1 MNTNQDRQKTG
12 ISLLEVIFGIVILM
26 LVGIFF
32 VVFVG
37 RKGNDHGSDPTADQD
52 ATVASAS
59 KLGKNAPR
67 QRDAAGHRPIGTG
80 KAGADGLA
88 DTPSVLSG
96 SEGEAQE
103 AQAEHRVSA
112 SKMASAEALRSYFSS
127 ALDGPE
133 LPRWQSFLAL
143 ARTLDLEQLPAAWSL
158 LQEQPWSREK
168 QDAMKAFVMH
178 WTREAPESA
187 IEFALGLESSRQRRT
202 AYATALETW
211 AATDPE
217 GALAWYDGHKDGGK
231 MEHRSVS
238 HLLAGLYTSAP
249 ETALAM
255 IWETEDPRKKASLL
269 RSLFLSS
276 REDREQGAMELKA
289 LFDASEDPS
298 QRQLIANMVAG
309 VWAADD
315 PMRVI
320 AWGSGFQDDPEL
332 QTQIYKA
339 AIKGWGRREPE
350 ATMEWMQEQGLLET
364 FPDELRHITRS
375 WGYDNPTSLQRWIE
389 SAPPSSTRDTVVTAR
404 IDALRRRDP
413 TSAMALAEII
423 SVSEE
428 RYKAMA
434 SIASSWMRS
443 DKNAATAAILSSSMP
458 TEMKRKYAMKVVPK
472 NTTNR

>member
-1 MNTNQDRQKTG
+1 MNTNQDRPKAG
-12 ISLLEVIFGIVILM
+12 ISLLEVIFGIAILM

-37 RKGNDHGSDPTADQD
+37 RKGNDDGPAPTPATD

-59 KLGKNAPR
+59 KPNNHAAGH
-67 QRDAAGHRPIGTG
+67 RDAAGQRPMGTD

-88 DTPSVLSG
+88 DTPSELSG
-96 SEGEAQE
+96 DGGEAQE
-103 AQAEHRVSA
+103 ARSEPRASVSTI
-112 SKMASAEALRSYFSS
+112 ASADDLRSYFSR
-127 ALDGPE
+127 ALDGPGK
-133 LPRWQSFLAL
+133 PRWQSFLAI
-143 ARTLDLEQLPAAWSL
+143 ARTLDPEQLPAAWSL
-158 LQEQPWSREK
+158 LQEQPWSSEK

-178 WTREAPESA
+178 WAREAPGAA
-187 IEFALGLESSRQRRT
+187 IEFALALESSRQRRT

-217 GALAWYDGHKDGGK
+217 GALAWYDEHKDGGK
-231 MEHRSVS
+231 MEYRSAS

-255 IWETEDPRKKASLL
+255 IWETEDQRRKASLL

-276 REDREQGAMELKA
+276 HEDREQGAMELKA

-309 VWAADD
+309 VWAAED
-315 PMRVI
+315 PMRAI
-320 AWGSGFQDDPEL
+320 AWGSEFQDDPDL

-339 AIKGWGRREPE
+339 AVKGWGRRDPE
-350 ATMEWMQEQGLLET
+350 ATMAWMEAQGLLEA
-364 FPDELRHITRS
+364 FPDALPNIAHS
-375 WGYDNPTSLQRWIE
+375 WGRDNPTSLQRWIE
-389 SAPPSSTRDTVVTAR
+389 STPPSSTRDTVITAR
-404 IDALRRRDP
+404 IHTLRRRDP
-413 TSAMALAEII
+413 ASAMALAEVM
-423 SVSEE
+423 SDSEE

-434 SIASSWMRS
+434 SIASTWMRS